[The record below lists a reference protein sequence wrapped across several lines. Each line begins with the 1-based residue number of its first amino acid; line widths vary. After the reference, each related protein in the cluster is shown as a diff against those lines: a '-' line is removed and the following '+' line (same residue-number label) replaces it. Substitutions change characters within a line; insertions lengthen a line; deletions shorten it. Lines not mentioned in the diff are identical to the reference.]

1 VVKIGNS
8 ELDIFP
14 LSLGGNV
21 FGWTSDEAASFA
33 VLDAYV
39 DGGGN
44 FIDTA
49 DVYSAW
55 VPGHAGGE
63 SETVIGDWMAARGN
77 RERVVVATKV
87 ASHAEAP
94 GASRASIEKGVE
106 ASLRRLQTDYIDL
119 YYIHRD
125 DPETPLEE
133 TIAALD
139 DLVKAGK
146 VRAIAASNFS
156 AERLE
161 AALAVSD
168 ATGAAKFV
176 AIQPHYNLVH
186 RHEYEGPLESVV
198 AARGLATIPYAS
210 LAKGFLTGKYRDGNE
225 SGDTSPRASGARA
238 YLDDRGRNVLEAL
251 DEIAAAHDV
260 PVTAVSLAWLR
271 QQPTVVAPIASAST
285 VEQVPALLAGATL
298 ELSADEMDRLTAVS
312 AQPVSV

>member
-1 VVKIGNS
+1 MARIGHS

-21 FGWTSDEAASFA
+21 FGWTADEATSFA
-33 VLDAYV
+33 VLDAFI

-44 FIDTA
+44 FVDTA

-63 SETVIGDWMAARGN
+63 SETIIGNWMKARGN

-106 ASLRRLQTDYIDL
+106 ASLRRLQTDYVDL

-125 DPETPLEE
+125 DAETPLEE

-146 VRAIAASNFS
+146 VRAIAASNFT
-156 AERLE
+156 AERLA
-161 AALAVSD
+161 AALRISD
-168 ATGAAKFV
+168 ETGAAKFV
-176 AIQPHYNLVH
+176 ALQPHYNLVY
-186 RHEYEGPLESVV
+186 RQEFEGALEAVV
-198 AARGLATIPYAS
+198 AEHGLSTIPYSS
-210 LAKGFLTGKYRDGNE
+210 LASGFLTGKYRDDNADAD
-225 SGDTSPRASGARA
+225 SSPRAGGARK
-238 YLDDRGRNVLEAL
+238 YLDDRGRAVLGAL
-251 DEIAAAHDV
+251 DGIAAERGAGV
-260 PVTAVSLAWLR
+260 GTVALAWLR

-285 VEQVPALLAGATL
+285 VEQVPGLLASGAL
-298 ELSADEMDRLTAVS
+298 ELTTAELERLSALTD
-312 AQPVSV
+312 

>member
-1 VVKIGNS
+1 MARIGHS

-21 FGWTSDEAASFA
+21 FGWTADEATSFA
-33 VLDAYV
+33 VLDAFI

-44 FIDTA
+44 FVDTA

-63 SETVIGDWMAARGN
+63 SETIIGNWMKARGN

-94 GASRASIEKGVE
+94 GASRASIEKGIE

-125 DPETPLEE
+125 DAETPLEE

-146 VRAIAASNFS
+146 VRAIAASNFT
-156 AERLE
+156 AERLA
-161 AALAVSD
+161 AALRISD
-168 ATGAAKFV
+168 ETGAAKFV
-176 AIQPHYNLVH
+176 ALQPHYNLVY
-186 RHEYEGPLESVV
+186 RQEFEGALEAVV
-198 AARGLATIPYAS
+198 AEHGLSTIPYSS
-210 LAKGFLTGKYRDGNE
+210 LASGFLTGKYRDDNADAD
-225 SGDTSPRASGARA
+225 SSPRAGGARK
-238 YLDDRGRNVLEAL
+238 YLDDRGRAVL
-251 DEIAAAHDV
+251 
-260 PVTAVSLAWLR
+260 
-271 QQPTVVAPIASAST
+271 
-285 VEQVPALLAGATL
+285 G
-298 ELSADEMDRLTAVS
+298 
-312 AQPVSV
+312 

>member
-1 VVKIGNS
+1 VVRIGNS

-21 FGWTSDEAASFA
+21 FGWTADEAASFA
-33 VLDAYV
+33 VLDAFV

-63 SETVIGDWMAARGN
+63 SETVIGNWMAARDN
-77 RERVVVATKV
+77 RDRVVVATKV

-125 DPETPLEE
+125 DAETPLEE
-133 TIAALD
+133 TIRALD
-139 DLVKAGK
+139 DLMKAGK

-168 ATGAAKFV
+168 AAGAAKFV
-176 AIQPHYNLVH
+176 ALQPHYNLVH
-186 RHEYEGPLESVV
+186 RHEYEGPLESVL

-298 ELSADEMDRLTAVS
+298 ELSADEVDRLTAVS

>member
-1 VVKIGNS
+1 MTRIGS
-8 ELDIFP
+8 SDLSVFP

-21 FGWTSDEAASFA
+21 FGWTADEATSFA
-33 VLDAYV
+33 VLDAFV

-63 SETVIGDWMAARGN
+63 SEVIIGNWIKARTN
-77 RERVVVATKV
+77 RDRVIIATKV

-125 DPETPLEE
+125 DAETPLEE

-146 VRAIAASNFS
+146 VRAIAASNFT
-156 AERLE
+156 AERLA
-161 AALAVSD
+161 AALRISD
-168 ATGAAKFV
+168 ETGAAKFV
-176 AIQPHYNLVH
+176 ALQPHYNLVY
-186 RHEYEGPLESVV
+186 RQEYEGALEAVV
-198 AARGLATIPYAS
+198 AEHGLSTIPYSS
-210 LAKGFLTGKYRDGNE
+210 LASGFLTGKYRDDNADAD
-225 SGDTSPRASGARA
+225 SSPRAGGARK
-238 YLDDRGRNVLEAL
+238 YLDDRGRAVLAAL
-251 DEIAAAHDV
+251 DAIAAERGAEV
-260 PVTAVSLAWLR
+260 ATLALAWLR

-285 VEQVPALLAGATL
+285 VDQVPGLLAGGAL
-298 ELSADEMDRLTAVS
+298 ELTAAELEQLSALTA
-312 AQPVSV
+312 

>member
-1 VVKIGNS
+1 MVRIGHS

-21 FGWTSDEAASFA
+21 FGWTADEATSFA
-33 VLDAYV
+33 VLDAFV

-55 VPGHAGGE
+55 VPGHIGGE
-63 SETVIGDWMAARGN
+63 SEAIIGKWMQARGN
-77 RERVVVATKV
+77 RDRVIVATKV

-125 DPETPLEE
+125 DAETPLEE
-133 TIAALD
+133 TIGALD

-146 VRAIAASNFS
+146 VRAIAASNFT
-156 AERLE
+156 AERLA
-161 AALAVSD
+161 AALRISD
-168 ATGAAKFV
+168 ETGAAKFV
-176 AIQPHYNLVH
+176 ALQPHYNLVY
-186 RHEYEGPLESVV
+186 RQEYEGALEAVV
-198 AARGLATIPYAS
+198 AEHGLSTIPYSS
-210 LAKGFLTGKYRDGNE
+210 LASGFLTGKYRDDNADAD
-225 SGDTSPRASGARA
+225 SSPRAGGARK
-238 YLDDRGRNVLEAL
+238 YLDDRGRAVLEAL
-251 DEIAAAHDV
+251 DEISAERGAEVGTVA
-260 PVTAVSLAWLR
+260 LAWLR

-285 VEQVPALLAGATL
+285 VEQVPGLLASGAL
-298 ELSADEMDRLTAVS
+298 ELTSTELDRLSALTA
-312 AQPVSV
+312 

>member
-1 VVKIGNS
+1 MVRIGNS

-21 FGWTSDEAASFA
+21 FGWTADEATSFA
-33 VLDAYV
+33 VLDAFV
-39 DGGGN
+39 DGGGD

-63 SETVIGDWMAARGN
+63 SETVIGNWMAARGN
-77 RERVVVATKV
+77 RDRVVIATKV

-106 ASLRRLQTDYIDL
+106 SSLRRLQTDYIDL

-125 DPETPLEE
+125 DAETPLEE
-133 TIAALD
+133 TISALD

-156 AERLE
+156 AERLA

-168 ATGAAKFV
+168 STGAAKFV
-176 AIQPHYNLVH
+176 ALQPHYNLVH
-186 RHEYEGPLESVV
+186 RHEYEGALEAVV
-198 AARGLATIPYAS
+198 AEHGLATIPYAS

-225 SGDTSPRASGARA
+225 AGDTSPRAGSARA
-238 YLDDRGRNVLEAL
+238 YLDDRGRKVLEAL

-285 VEQVPALLAGATL
+285 VEQVPALLAGARL
-298 ELSADEMDRLTAVS
+298 ELSEDEVERLTSVS
-312 AQPVSV
+312 GQTVPV

>member
-1 VVKIGNS
+1 VVRIGS
-8 ELDIFP
+8 SDLEIFP

-33 VLDAYV
+33 VLDAFV
-39 DGGGN
+39 AGGGN

-55 VPGHAGGE
+55 LPGHTGGE
-63 SETVIGDWMAARGN
+63 SETVIGNWMAARGN
-77 RERVVVATKV
+77 RDRVIVATKV

-106 ASLRRLQTDYIDL
+106 ASLRRLRTDYIDL

-125 DPETPLEE
+125 DAETPLEE

-168 ATGAAKFV
+168 SAGSAKFV
-176 AIQPHYNLVH
+176 ALQPHYNLVH
-186 RHEYEGPLESVV
+186 RHEYEGALEAVV
-198 AARGLATIPYAS
+198 AGHGLATIPYAS

-225 SGDTSPRASGARA
+225 ASDTSPRASGARA
-238 YLDDRGRNVLEAL
+238 YLDDRGRNVLAAL

-298 ELSADEMDRLTAVS
+298 ELSADEVERLTAVS
-312 AQPVSV
+312 EQRVAV

>member
-1 VVKIGNS
+1 MVRIGNS
-8 ELDIFP
+8 ELEIFP

-21 FGWTSDEAASFA
+21 FGWTADEAASFA
-33 VLDAYV
+33 VLDAFV
-39 DGGGN
+39 DGGGD

-63 SETVIGDWMAARGN
+63 SETVIGNWLAARGN
-77 RERVVVATKV
+77 RDRVVIATKV

-125 DPETPLEE
+125 DAETPLEE
-133 TIAALD
+133 TISALD

-146 VRAIAASNFS
+146 VRAIAASNFT

-168 ATGAAKFV
+168 QTGAAKFV
-176 AIQPHYNLVH
+176 ALQPHYNLVH
-186 RHEYEGPLESVV
+186 RHEYEGALEAVV
-198 AARGLATIPYAS
+198 ASHGLSTIPYAS

-225 SGDTSPRASGARA
+225 AGDTSPRASGARA
-238 YLDDRGRNVLEAL
+238 YLDDRGRAVLAAL

-260 PVTAVSLAWLR
+260 SVTAVSLAWVR
-271 QQPTVVAPIASAST
+271 QQPTVAAPIASAST
-285 VEQVPALLAGATL
+285 VEQVPSLLAGARL
-298 ELSADEMDRLTAVS
+298 ELSADEVARLTAAS
-312 AQPVSV
+312 KQPVAV